1 MTEPVAPAETP
12 TAPTAKPDV
21 AKGSRGRRWAIG
33 LSLFTLLTLAGLTA
47 TGYWLGWPWVQAQWQ
62 RFEDLER
69 QLADAQAAPTEPMP
83 DVTALARAAADQR
96 IEAGLASVE
105 ADWQRELSA
114 LRARQNAERA
124 ESVRQLSGRMGRVE
138 DQMDRL
144 LAVDR
149 RAWLGQEA
157 VFLTRLA
164 GQRLLV
170 ARDVDAALALLEQAD
185 VLLRDTGEPKFEGA
199 TLQEFDVQDREKCL
213 AGELFPKG
221 SVDAV
226 VCCLASRTG
235 TKKDSYAIDY
245 QASLNCAE
253 AAKAAGARRFILLS
267 AYCVKSAE
275 RGDPYALQF
284 QYAKKELEEKL
295 AEMADD
301 SFDYVSVRPT
311 AFFKSVSGQVEV
323 VDGGGPFVYFD
334 LGNDVNAIC
343 NPISEPDLA
352 AALIDEVADDAHKN
366 TYWNLGGPDEG
377 LSMKQQGALIHEVL
391 KKEGEPKYISVPI
404 GLFDVIING
413 LQWIGDTFN
422 SEKFDDAAE
431 L

>member
-69 QLADAQAAPTEPMP
+69 QLADVQAAPTEPMP

-199 TLQEFDVQDREKCL
+199 RLAIARDRAALAAVPRVDQVGLYARLSGLIDQVDKLQLEFEAPAAAQPAV
-213 AGELFPKG
+213 A
-221 SVDAV
+221 VD
-226 VCCLASRTG
+226 TG
-235 TKKDSYAIDY
+235 WWA
-245 QASLNCAE
+245 QASSAWR
-253 AAKAAGARRFILLS
+253 AALAKLSDHLIVRRRSDEIAQLMTPEWAALARQNIRMLIEQAQIAMLS
-267 AYCVKSAE
+267 ANQPLFERSLQRASGFVALFAEQDAE
-275 RGDPYALQF
+275 RVSSIVQTLDALGGETI
-284 QYAKKELEEKL
+284 APELPELTETRSL
-295 AEMADD
+295 LE
-301 SFDYVSVRPT
+301 SE
-311 AFFKSVSGQVEV
+311 VER
-323 VDGGGPFVYFD
+323 
-334 LGNDVNAIC
+334 LGNRTA
-343 NPISEPDLA
+343 P
-352 AALIDEVADDAHKN
+352 
-366 TYWNLGGPDEG
+366 
-377 LSMKQQGALIHEVL
+377 
-391 KKEGEPKYISVPI
+391 
-404 GLFDVIING
+404 
-413 LQWIGDTFN
+413 
-422 SEKFDDAAE
+422 
-431 L
+431 

>member
-185 VLLRDTGEPKFEGA
+185 VLLRDTGEPTFEGA
-199 TLQEFDVQDREKCL
+199 RLAIARDRAALAAVPRVDQVGLYARLSGLIDQVDKLQLEFEAPAAAAQPAVASDTGWWAQVSSGWRAAL
-213 AGELFPKG
+213 AKLSDHLIVRRRSDEIAQLMTPEW
-221 SVDAV
+221 AA
-226 VCCLASRTG
+226 LARQN
-235 TKKDSYAIDY
+235 IRMLIE
-245 QASLNCAE
+245 QAQIAM
-253 AAKAAGARRFILLS
+253 LS
-267 AYCVKSAE
+267 ANQPLFERSLQRASGFVALFAEQDAE
-275 RGDPYALQF
+275 RVSSIVQTLDALRGETI
-284 QYAKKELEEKL
+284 APELPELTETRSL
-295 AEMADD
+295 LE
-301 SFDYVSVRPT
+301 SE
-311 AFFKSVSGQVEV
+311 VER
-323 VDGGGPFVYFD
+323 
-334 LGNDVNAIC
+334 LGNRTA
-343 NPISEPDLA
+343 P
-352 AALIDEVADDAHKN
+352 
-366 TYWNLGGPDEG
+366 
-377 LSMKQQGALIHEVL
+377 
-391 KKEGEPKYISVPI
+391 
-404 GLFDVIING
+404 
-413 LQWIGDTFN
+413 
-422 SEKFDDAAE
+422 
-431 L
+431 

>member
-1 MTEPVAPAETP
+1 MTEPVEPAETP
-12 TAPTAKPDV
+12 TAPTAKHEALPEAV
-21 AKGSRGRRWAIG
+21 NGSRGRRWAIG

-69 QLADAQAAPTEPMP
+69 QLADAQAAPTEPTP
-83 DVTALARAAADQR
+83 DVAALARAAADQR

-185 VLLRDTGEPKFEGA
+185 VLLRDTGEPKFEGVRLA
-199 TLQEFDVQDREKCL
+199 IARDRAALAAVPRVDQVGLYARLSGLIDQVDKLQLEFEAPAAAAQPAVAVDTGWWAQVSSGWRAAL
-213 AGELFPKG
+213 AKLSDHLIVRRRSDEIAQLMTPEW
-221 SVDAV
+221 AA
-226 VCCLASRTG
+226 LARQN
-235 TKKDSYAIDY
+235 IRMLIE
-245 QASLNCAE
+245 QAQIAM
-253 AAKAAGARRFILLS
+253 LS
-267 AYCVKSAE
+267 ANQPLFERSLQRASGFVALFAEQDAE
-275 RGDPYALQF
+275 RVSSIVQTLDALRGETI
-284 QYAKKELEEKL
+284 APELPELTETRSL
-295 AEMADD
+295 LE
-301 SFDYVSVRPT
+301 SE
-311 AFFKSVSGQVEV
+311 VER
-323 VDGGGPFVYFD
+323 
-334 LGNDVNAIC
+334 LGNRTA
-343 NPISEPDLA
+343 S
-352 AALIDEVADDAHKN
+352 
-366 TYWNLGGPDEG
+366 
-377 LSMKQQGALIHEVL
+377 
-391 KKEGEPKYISVPI
+391 
-404 GLFDVIING
+404 
-413 LQWIGDTFN
+413 
-422 SEKFDDAAE
+422 
-431 L
+431 

>member
-69 QLADAQAAPTEPMP
+69 QLADAQAAPTEPTP
-83 DVTALARAAADQR
+83 DVAALARATADQR

-199 TLQEFDVQDREKCL
+199 RLAIARDRAALAAVPRVDQVGLYARLSGLIDQVDKLQLEFEAPAAAAQPAVASDTGWWAQVSSGWRAAL
-213 AGELFPKG
+213 AKLSDHLIVRRRSDEIAQLMTPEW
-221 SVDAV
+221 AA
-226 VCCLASRTG
+226 LARQN
-235 TKKDSYAIDY
+235 IRMLIE
-245 QASLNCAE
+245 QAQIAM
-253 AAKAAGARRFILLS
+253 LS
-267 AYCVKSAE
+267 ANQPLFERSLQRASGFVALFAEQDAE
-275 RGDPYALQF
+275 RVSSIVQTLDALRGETI
-284 QYAKKELEEKL
+284 APELPELTETRSL
-295 AEMADD
+295 LE
-301 SFDYVSVRPT
+301 
-311 AFFKSVSGQVEV
+311 GEVER
-323 VDGGGPFVYFD
+323 
-334 LGNDVNAIC
+334 LGNRTA
-343 NPISEPDLA
+343 P
-352 AALIDEVADDAHKN
+352 
-366 TYWNLGGPDEG
+366 
-377 LSMKQQGALIHEVL
+377 
-391 KKEGEPKYISVPI
+391 
-404 GLFDVIING
+404 
-413 LQWIGDTFN
+413 
-422 SEKFDDAAE
+422 
-431 L
+431 

>member
-33 LSLFTLLTLAGLTA
+33 LSLFTLLTLAGLAA

-69 QLADAQAAPTEPMP
+69 QLADAQAAPTEPTP
-83 DVTALARAAADQR
+83 DVAALARAAADQR

-185 VLLRDTGEPKFEGA
+185 ALLRDTGEPKFEGVRLAIARDRAALAAVPRVDQVGLYA
-199 TLQEFDVQDREKCL
+199 TLSGLIDQVGKLQLEFE
-213 AGELFPKG
+213 AP
-221 SVDAV
+221 A
-226 VCCLASRTG
+226 A
-235 TKKDSYAIDY
+235 A
-245 QASLNCAE
+245 AE
-253 AAKAAGARRFILLS
+253 AAASPDATWWAQAASGWHAALAKLSDHLIVRRRSDEIAQLMTPEWAALARQNIRMLIEQAQIAMLS
-267 AYCVKSAE
+267 ANQPLFERSLQRASGFVTLFAEQDAE
-275 RGDPYALQF
+275 RVSSIVQTLDTLRGETIAPALP
-284 QYAKKELEEKL
+284 ELTETRSLLEG
-295 AEMADD
+295 E
-301 SFDYVSVRPT
+301 
-311 AFFKSVSGQVEV
+311 VER
-323 VDGGGPFVYFD
+323 
-334 LGNDVNAIC
+334 LGNRTA
-343 NPISEPDLA
+343 P
-352 AALIDEVADDAHKN
+352 
-366 TYWNLGGPDEG
+366 
-377 LSMKQQGALIHEVL
+377 
-391 KKEGEPKYISVPI
+391 
-404 GLFDVIING
+404 
-413 LQWIGDTFN
+413 
-422 SEKFDDAAE
+422 
-431 L
+431 

>member
-69 QLADAQAAPTEPMP
+69 QLADARAAPTEPTP
-83 DVTALARAAADQR
+83 DVAALARAAADQR

-170 ARDVDAALALLEQAD
+170 ARDVDAAVALLEQAD

-199 TLQEFDVQDREKCL
+199 RLAIARDRAALAAVPRVDQVGLYARLSGLIDQVDKLQLEFEAPAAAAQPAV
-213 AGELFPKG
+213 A
-221 SVDAV
+221 VD
-226 VCCLASRTG
+226 TG
-235 TKKDSYAIDY
+235 WWA
-245 QASLNCAE
+245 QASSGWHAALAKLSDHLIVRRRSDEIAQLDDPRVGGTGQAE
-253 AAKAAGARRFILLS
+253 YPNADRAGANCHAVSES
-267 AYCVKSAE
+267 A
-275 RGDPYALQF
+275 
-284 QYAKKELEEKL
+284 
-295 AEMADD
+295 
-301 SFDYVSVRPT
+301 SV
-311 AFFKSVSGQVEV
+311 
-323 VDGGGPFVYFD
+323 
-334 LGNDVNAIC
+334 
-343 NPISEPDLA
+343 
-352 AALIDEVADDAHKN
+352 
-366 TYWNLGGPDEG
+366 
-377 LSMKQQGALIHEVL
+377 
-391 KKEGEPKYISVPI
+391 
-404 GLFDVIING
+404 
-413 LQWIGDTFN
+413 
-422 SEKFDDAAE
+422 
-431 L
+431 